1 MRTDLARHNELSGV
15 ALAATS
21 AIAFGTL
28 AIFGKYAY
36 DEGADPVALLAGRFV
51 LSALLLAGY
60 HVATGRSL
68 VLPRRATVR
77 LLLMGALGYAFES
90 ALFFLALERSPAGT
104 VALIFYSYP
113 MWVALMSLVW
123 GLERFQPRLAVALLL
138 GTAGVSMIFSLTL
151 ESPAGPLL
159 ALGAAIA
166 VAIYFIFAQVV
177 MRGID
182 ARSSAFW
189 TATGAA
195 ITTAAAA
202 AVTRSELPSAALP
215 HAFGLAAATSIAFV
229 LLYAAI
235 ARIGSARA
243 AVAAMLEPVTT
254 VILAAL
260 LLSEEIT
267 LRSAIGAAL
276 IVSALPV
283 LATTR
288 RREEVAAE
296 P

>member
-1 MRTDLARHNELSGV
+1 LRTELTENPERSGV

-36 DEGADPVALLAGRFV
+36 DEGADPIALLACRFV

-60 HVATGRSL
+60 HVATGRRL
-68 VLPRRATVR
+68 VLPSKATRR
-77 LLLMGALGYAFES
+77 LLLMGALGYALES

-113 MWVALMSLVW
+113 MWVALMSLAS
-123 GLERFQPRLAVALLL
+123 GLERFQPRLALALLL
-138 GTAGVSMIFSLTL
+138 GTVGVSLIFSLSL
-151 ESPAGPLL
+151 EDLGGPLL

-166 VAIYFIFAQVV
+166 VAIYITLAQVV
-177 MRGID
+177 MKGID
-182 ARSSAFW
+182 ARSSALW

-195 ITTAAAA
+195 VTTTIAAV
-202 AVTRSELPSAALP
+202 VTRSDLPVAAVP

-229 LLYAAI
+229 LLYTAI
-235 ARIGSARA
+235 GRIGSARA
-243 AVAAMLEPVTT
+243 SVAAMLEPVTT
-254 VILAAL
+254 VVLAAL

-283 LATTR
+283 LASM

>member
-1 MRTDLARHNELSGV
+1 LRTELTENPERGGV

-36 DEGADPVALLAGRFV
+36 DEGADPVALLACRFV

-60 HVATGRSL
+60 HVATGRRL
-68 VLPRRATVR
+68 FLPSKATRR
-77 LLLMGALGYAFES
+77 LLLMGGLGYALES

-113 MWVALMSLVW
+113 MWVALMSLAS
-123 GLERFQPRLAVALLL
+123 GLERFEPRLAVALLL
-138 GTAGVSMIFSLTL
+138 GTVGVSLIFSLSL
-151 ESPAGPLL
+151 EDLGGPLL

-166 VAIYFIFAQVV
+166 VAIYITLAQVV
-177 MRGID
+177 MKGID
-182 ARSSAFW
+182 ARSSALW

-195 ITTAAAA
+195 VTTTVVAVATRSDLPVA
-202 AVTRSELPSAALP
+202 AVP

-229 LLYAAI
+229 LLYTAI
-235 ARIGSARA
+235 GRIGSARA
-243 AVAAMLEPVTT
+243 SVAAMLEPVTT
-254 VILAAL
+254 VVLAAL

-283 LATTR
+283 LASM

>member
-1 MRTDLARHNELSGV
+1 LRTELAENNELSGV

-28 AIFGKYAY
+28 AIVGKYAY
-36 DEGADPVALLAGRFV
+36 DEGADPVALLACRFV
-51 LSALLLAGY
+51 LSAVLLAGY

-68 VLPRRATVR
+68 VLPGKAMRR
-77 LLLMGALGYAFES
+77 LLLMGALGYALES

-113 MWVALMSLVW
+113 MWVALMSLAS
-123 GLERFQPRLAVALLL
+123 GLERFQPRLALALLL
-138 GTAGVSMIFSLTL
+138 GTLGVSLIFSLSL
-151 ESPAGPLL
+151 EDPVGPLL

-166 VAIYFIFAQVV
+166 VAIYITLAQVV
-177 MRGID
+177 MKGID
-182 ARSSAFW
+182 ARSSALW
-189 TATGAA
+189 TAAGAA
-195 ITTAAAA
+195 ITTTLAAV
-202 AVTRSELPSAALP
+202 VTRSDLPVTAVP
-215 HAFGLAAATSIAFV
+215 HAFGLAASTSIAFV
-229 LLYAAI
+229 LLYTAI
-235 ARIGSARA
+235 GRIGSARA
-243 AVAAMLEPVTT
+243 SVAAMLEPVTT

-283 LATTR
+283 LASMR
-288 RREEVAAE
+288 GREEVAAE